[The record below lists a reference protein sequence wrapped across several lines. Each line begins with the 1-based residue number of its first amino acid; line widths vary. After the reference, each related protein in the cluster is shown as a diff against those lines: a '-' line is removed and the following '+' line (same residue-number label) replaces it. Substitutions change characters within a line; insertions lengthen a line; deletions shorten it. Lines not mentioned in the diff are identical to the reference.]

1 MSIQPIAHTTLHIV
15 LATLSFGVLCI
26 AGLLAVLLAIQEG
39 CLRYKKMP
47 RVMSALPALETME
60 ILLFRV
66 IQLGFV
72 LLSIVLVTSLYFYY
86 ALLLTQSYFLQKAL
100 LVMLAW
106 LVFAWLLLG
115 RYHRGWRGRKAIYG
129 TLFGVFLLFITYFG
143 SQFLTSGMH

>member
-1 MSIQPIAHTTLHIV
+1 MPIQPIVHTTFHIV

-26 AGLLAVLLAIQEG
+26 AGLLAVLLAIQEW

-47 RVMSALPALETME
+47 RVMASLPALETME
-60 ILLFRV
+60 ILLFQV

-72 LLSIVLVTSLYFYY
+72 LLSIVMVTSLYFYY

-115 RYHRGWRGRKAIYG
+115 RYHKGWRGRKAIYG

-143 SQFLTSGMH
+143 SRFLMGGH